1 MISILS
7 ARRLWILWQE
17 ENDPV
22 DFFRKHGVKGDGN
35 RPIYHSIS
43 ISVETG
49 NIFYRQAPE
58 IDEDDLIVDVVVM
71 GDWDNFDV
79 IEQLSI
85 ADCLQIIA
93 DQYFKFRDRQVM
105 QEIPVHKVPIF
116 RRDSFIEPDI
126 QAEDIEF
133 NFPVGT
139 TGRMHK
145 FNEK

>member
-7 ARRLWILWQE
+7 ARRLWAQWQE
-17 ENDPV
+17 ENDPAT
-22 DFFRKHGVKGDGN
+22 FLRSNGVKGDGKLSQ
-35 RPIYHSIS
+35 YHCIS

-79 IEQLSI
+79 VEQLSI

-105 QEIPVHKVPIF
+105 TEIPIHKVPIF
-116 RRDSFIEPDI
+116 RRDSFVEPEI
-126 QAEDIEF
+126 QPENIEF